1 VSAIDVTGSP
11 GAGRPV
17 PELSCPACGT
27 QELELFYE
35 KLGIPVHSV
44 RLVATREEA
53 LSFPTGDLRLG
64 YCGAC
69 GFITNTAYD
78 AALQDYGLDNE
89 ASQGFSP
96 TFNAFSKELAKRW
109 VERYGLSGKE
119 ILEIGSGKGE
129 FLVDMIEA
137 GAGHALGVDPAL
149 LDERLDPALVD
160 RISFIKEH
168 YSERHGE
175 LTGDAVVCRH
185 TLEHIGPTL
194 EFVQIITRSLVG
206 RPETAV
212 LFELP
217 DVGRVLR
224 ECAFWDI
231 YYEHCSYFTP
241 GSLARLYRN
250 AGLDVLDLELD
261 YDDQYILIEGRL
273 ATGTAPAR
281 SHRLEEEPH
290 EVATDVR
297 RFVRDFEATRA
308 EWRDRVRSARADG
321 RRTVLWGGGSKG
333 VAFLTTL
340 GLMEEVDYV
349 VDVNPFKQDKFMAG
363 TGHAVSSPER
373 LRTEKPDLV
382 VAMNP
387 IYLAE
392 IEADLQAF
400 GVSAELVAV

>member
-1 VSAIDVTGSP
+1 MA
-11 GAGRPV
+11 GADGVGRPA
-17 PELSCPACGT
+17 PELSCPACGG
-27 QELELFYE
+27 QGLEVFYE

-44 RLVATREEA
+44 RLVSTREEA

-64 YCGAC
+64 FCAAC

-78 AALQDYGLDNE
+78 ATLQDYGLGNE
-89 ASQGFSP
+89 ASQGFSA

-109 VERYGLSGKE
+109 VERYGLRGKQ
-119 ILEIGSGKGE
+119 ILEIGAGKGE

-137 GAGHALGVDPAL
+137 GAGHAVGVDPAL
-149 LDERLDPALVD
+149 LDERLAPAMAD
-160 RISFIKEH
+160 RISFVKEH
-168 YSERHGE
+168 YSERHGK

-194 EFVQIITRSLVG
+194 EFVSIITRSLAG
-206 RPETAV
+206 RPDTAV

-241 GSLARLYRN
+241 GSLARLYRK

-261 YDDQYILIEGRL
+261 FDDQYILIEGQVGGGGIG
-273 ATGTAPAR
+273 AANAR
-281 SHRLEEEPH
+281 HALEEEPRQ
-290 EVATDVR
+290 VAADVR
-297 RFVRDFEATRA
+297 QFVRDFAAVRTH
-308 EWRDRVRSARADG
+308 WTDRIRRARADG
-321 RRTVLWGGGSKG
+321 QRTILWGGGSKG

-340 GLMEEVDYV
+340 GLTAEVDYV

-363 TGHAVSSPER
+363 TGHEVSSPER

-387 IYLAE
+387 IYLEE
-392 IEADLQAF
+392 IGADLHEL

>member
-1 VSAIDVTGSP
+1 VSATDVA
-11 GAGRPV
+11 GALGVGRPV
-17 PELSCPACGT
+17 AAVCPSCGSRG
-27 QELELFYE
+27 LEIFYE

-44 RLVATREEA
+44 RLVQTREEA

-64 YCGAC
+64 FCGAC

-78 AALQDYGLDNE
+78 ARLQDYGLGNE
-89 ASQGFSP
+89 ASQGFSA

-109 VERYGLSGKE
+109 VDRYDLHGKTV
-119 ILEIGSGKGE
+119 LEIGAGKGE
-129 FLVDMIEA
+129 FLIDMCEA
-137 GAGHALGVDPAL
+137 GVGRAVAVDPAL
-149 LDERLDPALVD
+149 LDERVDQAYAD
-160 RISFIKEH
+160 RITLIKEH
-168 YSERHGE
+168 YSERHGQ
-175 LTGDAVVCRH
+175 LSADAIVCRH

-194 EFVQIITRSLVG
+194 DFVNIVTRSLAG
-206 RPETAV
+206 HPQTPV

-261 YDDQYILIEGRL
+261 YDDQYILIEGRP
-273 ATGTAPAR
+273 ATGTTVRRHP
-281 SHRLEEEPH
+281 LEEGPA

-297 RFVRDFEATRA
+297 RFVQDFEATRA
-308 EWRDRVRSARADG
+308 QWRDRVQKARADG
-321 RRTVLWGGGSKG
+321 RRTVIWGGGSKG

-340 GLMEEVDYV
+340 GLQSEVDFA

-363 TGHAVSSPER
+363 TGHEVSSPER
-373 LRTEKPDLV
+373 LRTDRPDLV

-387 IYLAE
+387 IYLDEIGAE
-392 IEADLQAF
+392 LHAL
-400 GVSAELVAV
+400 GVSADLVAV

>member
-1 VSAIDVTGSP
+1 MNS
-11 GAGRPV
+11 
-17 PELSCPACGT
+17 
-27 QELELFYE
+27 
-35 KLGIPVHSV
+35 
-44 RLVATREEA
+44 REEA

-64 YCGAC
+64 FCAAC
-69 GFITNTAYD
+69 GFITNTLYD
-78 AALQDYGLDNE
+78 AALQDYGIGNE

-96 TFNAFSKELAKRW
+96 TFNAFSKELARRW
-109 VERYGLSGKE
+109 VERYGLEGKGV
-119 ILEIGSGKGE
+119 LEIGSGKGE

-137 GAGHALGVDPAL
+137 GAGHAVGVDPAL
-149 LDERLDPALVD
+149 LDERLDPALAD

-168 YSERHGE
+168 YSERHGA

-185 TLEHIGPTL
+185 TLEHIGPVL
-194 EFVQIITRSLVG
+194 DFVSIITRSLEG
-206 RPETAV
+206 RPDTAV

-241 GSLARLYRN
+241 GSLARLYRK

-261 YDDQYILIEGRL
+261 YDDQYILIEGRP
-273 ATGTAPAR
+273 ATGAPNAPLA
-281 SHRLEEEPH
+281 LEETPEA
-290 EVATDVR
+290 VAADVAA
-297 RFVRDFEATRA
+297 FVRDFEATRTA
-308 EWRDRVRSARADG
+308 WQDRVRSARADG

-340 GLMEEVDYV
+340 GLSAEVDFV

-363 TGHAVSSPER
+363 TGHEVSSPER
-373 LRTEKPDLV
+373 LRTEQPDLV

-387 IYLAE
+387 IYLEE
-392 IEADLQAF
+392 IGADLHRF
-400 GVSAELVAV
+400 GVNAELVAV